1 MLASPNPSSYSLPHG
16 RLIKSREK
24 TLGQGI
30 VTLLESWQFEMMDWQ
45 NPFPRQNLGFFLLK
59 GEGVWLFIANFL
71 VPESFILADVQVDL
85 VTL

>member
-1 MLASPNPSSYSLPHG
+1 M
-16 RLIKSREK
+16 
-24 TLGQGI
+24 
-30 VTLLESWQFEMMDWQ
+30 TLLESWQFEMMDWQ
-45 NPFPRQNLGFFLLK
+45 NPFPRENLGFFLLK